1 VLNVNCSYLSLHT
14 GMATEF
20 IANIFLKKL
29 QGMEQVF
36 TVLENKTIGRNLYK
50 FRKVKEKKAAEV
62 ADYIGL
68 TEAAYTKYERGES
81 QITIDIIQKV
91 AECLKIDPI
100 SIIANTPGNFVEN
113 LNSPNSIVAGNTSSV
128 GGDANYTDEKQTTL
142 ITKLIEAQ
150 IALTEKVMVLLEKR

>member
-1 VLNVNCSYLSLHT
+1 
-14 GMATEF
+14 
-20 IANIFLKKL
+20 
-29 QGMEQVF
+29 MEQVF

-113 LNSPNSIVAGNTSSV
+113 GSNSLNTIVGIGNTV
-128 GGDANYTDEKQTTL
+128 GGDAKYADEKQTAL

-150 IALTEKVMVLLEKR
+150 IALTEKVMALLEKR